1 MGAGAATAGRLPSQA
16 RTRDLA
22 MVLLTA
28 IYALCYVAIKA
39 GLPFISPLRFAALRA
54 LLGGLLMLLL
64 IATLRRPILPRARDW
79 RWVIGLAVTSTSIAF
94 AAMFLSPGLTGAGI
108 ASVLGNS
115 QPIFAVALAVPLLG
129 ERLTT
134 GKQLALAL
142 GTLGVVLIALPAIRS
157 SGVDG
162 IAGPALAL
170 AASLSLAIGS
180 VIAKRMGPDVDL
192 LAVSAWQLI
201 VGSLPLVLASTLTD
215 HGPWISFDPRFL
227 GILAFL
233 AVAETALPTPLWYWL
248 LRRDEVGRLSLFLFL
263 VPVLG
268 LLLAA
273 MLFGERVG
281 TLEIAGIGATV
292 VAIGIAAFNSP
303 AARGC
308 ACGCSSCILV
318 SSPVAPARR

>member
-1 MGAGAATAGRLPSQA
+1 MALGPAVTSPSRLRIGS
-16 RTRDLA
+16 RDLV

-39 GLPFISPLRFAALRA
+39 GLPFMPPLRFAALRA
-54 LLGGLLMLLL
+54 LIGGLLMLLL
-64 IATLRRPILPRARDW
+64 MAALKRRLLPRVSDW
-79 RWVIGLAVTSTSIAF
+79 RWVIGLALTSTSIAF
-94 AAMFLSPGLTGAGI
+94 AAMFLSPGLAGAGI

-134 GKQLALAL
+134 GKLVALLL
-142 GTLGVVLIALPAIRS
+142 GIAGVVLIALPAVRS
-157 SGVDG
+157 SGIDG
-162 IAGPALAL
+162 VAGPGLAL
-170 AASLSLAIGS
+170 GASLSLAIGS
-180 VIAKRMGPDVDL
+180 VIAKRMGPEIDL

-201 VGSLPLVLASTLTD
+201 AGSLPLVLVSAVTD
-215 HGPWISFDPRFL
+215 HGPWIRFDPRFL

-233 AVAETALPTPLWYWL
+233 AAAETALPTPLWYWL

-268 LLLAA
+268 LMFAA
-273 MLFGERVG
+273 IFFGERVS

-292 VAIGIAAFNSP
+292 LAIGIAAFNSP

-308 ACGCSSCILV
+308 ACGCSSCILAN
-318 SSPVAPARR
+318 APAAATGV

>member
-1 MGAGAATAGRLPSQA
+1 MALGPAVTSLSKLQIGS
-16 RTRDLA
+16 RDFA
-22 MVLLTA
+22 MLLLTA

-39 GLPFISPLRFAALRA
+39 GLPFMPPLRFAALRA
-54 LLGGLLMLLL
+54 LIGGLLMFLLM
-64 IATLRRPILPRARDW
+64 AALRRRLLPRARDW
-79 RWVIGLAVTSTSIAF
+79 RWVIGLGITSTSIAF
-94 AAMFLSPGLTGAGI
+94 GAMFLSPGLAGAGI

-134 GKQLALAL
+134 PKQVALLL
-142 GTLGVVLIALPAIRS
+142 GIVGLVLIALPAIRS
-157 SGVDG
+157 SGIDG
-162 IAGPALAL
+162 VAGPALAL
-170 AASLSLAIGS
+170 GASLSLAIGS
-180 VIAKRMGPDVDL
+180 VIAKRMGPEIDL
-192 LAVSAWQLI
+192 LSVSAWQLI
-201 VGSLPLVLASTLTD
+201 IGSLPLVLVSAVTD
-215 HGPWISFDPRFL
+215 HGPWISLDPRFL
-227 GILAFL
+227 GILAFM

-268 LLLAA
+268 LLFAA
-273 MLFGERVG
+273 IFFGERVS

-318 SSPVAPARR
+318 GAPTAAAGA

>member
-1 MGAGAATAGRLPSQA
+1 MGPLWVRIG
-16 RTRDLA
+16 TRDLA
-22 MVLLTA
+22 MVLLTV

-39 GLPFISPLRFAALRA
+39 GLPFMPPLRFAALRA

-64 IATLRRPILPRARDW
+64 MAVLRRRLLPRPRDW
-79 RWVIGLAVTSTSIAF
+79 RWVIGLGITSTSIAF
-94 AAMFLSPGLTGAGI
+94 AAMFLSPGLAGAGI

-134 GKQLALAL
+134 AKRVALLL
-142 GTLGVVLIALPAIRS
+142 GIGGMVLIALPAIRS
-157 SGVDG
+157 SGIDG

-170 AASLSLAIGS
+170 GASLSLAIGS

-192 LAVSAWQLI
+192 LAVSAWQLLAGA
-201 VGSLPLVLASTLTD
+201 VPLMLVSAVTD
-215 HGPWISFDPRFL
+215 HGPWMNFDARFL
-227 GILAFL
+227 GILAFM

-268 LLLAA
+268 LLFAA
-273 MLFGERVG
+273 IWFGERV
-281 TLEIAGIGATV
+281 TTVEITGIGATV

-308 ACGCSSCILV
+308 ACGCSSCIL
-318 SSPVAPARR
+318 AGRHAAAAGA